1 MFIDY
6 VAQTCI
12 GCTSPCNTC
21 VNSTTTCTSCL
32 TGFLHNNACIS
43 ECPTAMFN
51 QSSTCKACPS
61 TCTTCSSLT
70 NCSVCLGS
78 TYLYNGACVASCP
91 ATSAVILNGACVGC
105 STTGCFSCS
114 SGDVCIS
121 CKAGFLYLKTLC
133 VTNCSAG
140 YTSNGTHCI
149 DTLAASL
156 TVPVSS
162 AFPVPFSIA
171 GAVLIIACLMSRLQ
185 FNETYLSGAVFSL
198 VGVLEWASLMY
209 FLFLSSGE
217 SEQTP
222 LWVAL
227 GSLAFLYL
235 LNVAAVVAQEVFLC
249 AEK

>member
-1 MFIDY
+1 MNPCPAGFTGISGICQACTNSCKTCSGATSICLTCVNGTYFQNGSCVISCGTNMFIDY

-32 TGFLHNNACIS
+32 TGFLFNSACIS

-70 NCSVCLGS
+70 NCSICLG
-78 TYLYNGACVASCP
+78 TAYLYNGACVFTCP

-105 STTGCFSCS
+105 STSGCFSCT
-114 SGDVCIS
+114 SGDVCTS
-121 CKAGFLYLKTLC
+121 CKSGFLYLKTLC

-149 DTLAASL
+149 DTLASSL
-156 TVPVSS
+156 TVPLSN

-185 FNETYLSGAVFSL
+185 FN
-198 VGVLEWASLMY
+198 
-209 FLFLSSGE
+209 
-217 SEQTP
+217 
-222 LWVAL
+222 
-227 GSLAFLYL
+227 
-235 LNVAAVVAQEVFLC
+235 
-249 AEK
+249 